1 LYQSLDNRVPIIG
14 NKNDLDM
21 LFNNIEEVAAFSSN
35 LLAAIKAY
43 IDNKPEVTFKSVFSE
58 AVSIVLYTLE

>member
-1 LYQSLDNRVPIIG
+1 
-14 NKNDLDM
+14 M